1 MLRLDRNHLQ
11 QLNTIDDSQTPSK
24 FMRDSLTGW
33 RQETFGK
40 DSVLSNGQM
49 QRLQHRKSLSIN
61 HSSQTVQIGKDET
74 LQNYDNSFK
83 KHARNLSIEMQNMQI
98 DEGLETQEQNPQQ
111 NEDQFHRIIE
121 IQISIQEYE
130 ANNLDNKKLS
140 QENIIKPKLHDFN
153 YEKPQ
158 DQSQERLKNQIESNI
173 KAYQRLVKSRSRVHQ
188 SLAMQQQTEKP
199 SITYL
204 HLDPNFLLQKS
215 NDKEP
220 TTSKQSANLAHYQ
233 FSESEQNQGT
243 SYSKHANSFDFRNIP
258 KTQTKKRKETI
269 KSFQSSINKVNITQ
283 SDQNKSG
290 VMVLKQCEQQYT
302 NDKSIKQDQQK
313 IMKQGSLDQVYKSTI
328 NLGTPFA
335 LSQEETVVPL
345 THVKKDQSQI
355 TVHDLMLMKGAF
367 IPGKTKLLTSAKV
380 QNNIDQY
387 QMSSQ
392 KLQNKSI
399 DQEKHLQS
407 PNKKK
412 YLKGQLELRI
422 YVETVIIQAN
432 QS

>member
-24 FMRDSLTGW
+24 IMRDSLTGW

-49 QRLQHRKSLSIN
+49 QKLQHRKSLSIN

-83 KHARNLSIEMQNMQI
+83 KHTRNLSLEMQNMQI
-98 DEGLETQEQNPQQ
+98 DEGQEIQEQNPQKD
-111 NEDQFHRIIE
+111 EDQIHRIIE
-121 IQISIQEYE
+121 IQISIKEYE
-130 ANNLDNKKLS
+130 TKNTEDKKL
-140 QENIIKPKLHDFN
+140 N
-153 YEKPQ
+153 
-158 DQSQERLKNQIESNI
+158 
-173 KAYQRLVKSRSRVHQ
+173 
-188 SLAMQQQTEKP
+188 
-199 SITYL
+199 
-204 HLDPNFLLQKS
+204 PNFLLQNL
-215 NDKEP
+215 NDKYP
-220 TTSKQSANLAHYQ
+220 STQKQSANQADQQ
-233 FSESEQNQGT
+233 FSESEQNLGT
-243 SYSKHANSFDFRNIP
+243 FYSKQSNSFDFRNIP
-258 KTQTKKRKETI
+258 KNQKQKRKETI

-283 SDQNKSG
+283 SDQNNSG
-290 VMVLKQCEQQYT
+290 VMVLKQSEQQQT
-302 NDKSIKQDQQK
+302 NDSLIKQDQHK
-313 IMKQGSLDQVYKSTI
+313 IKRQGNLDQVYKSTI

-335 LSQEETVVPL
+335 LSQEQTLVPL

-367 IPGKTKLLTSAKV
+367 IPGKTKLQTSPKV
-380 QNNIDQY
+380 QNNIDQ
-387 QMSSQ
+387 QQISNQ

-399 DQEKHLQS
+399 DQEKHFQS

-412 YLKGQLELRI
+412 FLKGKLELRI
-422 YVETVIIQAN
+422 CVETVINEAN